1 MSSLFSSIS
10 NILSNGE
17 IAGHPAGE
25 FLYALV
31 VVTASGYMVNQVFL
45 NFVAKPEWIVDYD
58 GAPLWS
64 YYMSWAM
71 QFFIFPVLTYLTL
84 EQYNFDLEKFFN
96 TTFEECNSLGN
107 GDGICWLRYDAVV
120 LIAYF
125 MKDLCVCTPL
135 QALHHLAGASL
146 TLLFSYTKYGGS
158 TYILS
163 ILLMEDANMFW
174 NFTTILPN
182 VFKQTKYILSIATF
196 VVYTVGHVFNLYI
209 LYFMC
214 FSLNFNTIFQRVL
227 MCSTALIIMYF
238 RQTVI
243 TQIMIDNWRKR
254 NCQKTTKKKHM

>member
-1 MSSLFSSIS
+1 MSSLPSYIS
-10 NILSNGE
+10 NTLNNVE
-17 IAGHPAGE
+17 IAGQPAGE
-25 FLYALV
+25 FLYIV
-31 VVTASGYMVNQVFL
+31 FIVTAIGYTVNQVFL
-45 NFVAKPEWIVDYD
+45 AFLAKPEWVVDYD
-58 GAPLWS
+58 GSPLWA

-71 QFFIFPVLTYLTL
+71 QFFIFPGLTYLTL
-84 EQYNFDLEKFFN
+84 KQYNFDTDKLFN

-125 MKDLCVCTPL
+125 VKDLSICTPL

-146 TLLFSYTKYGGS
+146 TLLFSYTTYGGS
-158 TYILS
+158 SYILS

-174 NFTTILPN
+174 NLTTILPN
-182 VFKQTKYILSIATF
+182 VLKQTKYILSIVTF

-227 MCSTALIIMYF
+227 MCSTAFIIMYF

-243 TQIMIDNWRKR
+243 TQIMVDNVRKR
-254 NCQKTTKKKHM
+254 NCQKATNKKHT